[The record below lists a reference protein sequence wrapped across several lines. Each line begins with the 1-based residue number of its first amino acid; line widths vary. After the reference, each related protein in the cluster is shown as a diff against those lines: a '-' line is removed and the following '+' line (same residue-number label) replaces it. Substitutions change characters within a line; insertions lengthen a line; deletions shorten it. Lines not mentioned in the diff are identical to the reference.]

1 MLAQFSVI
9 PVSGSQSLSEEV
21 ARVVEIVRDSGL
33 DFRLNAMGTVVEG
46 EPEAVFE
53 LIRKCHMFAR
63 SRNSRVYT
71 TVAIDDRPGKPDG
84 RIEAKV
90 SAVEKLMDS

>member
-9 PVSGSQSLSEEV
+9 PISGSESLSNEV
-21 ARVVEIVRDSGL
+21 ARIVKIVRDSGL
-33 DFRLNAMGTVVEG
+33 EFPLNSMGTVVEG
-46 EPEAVFE
+46 EPDAVFE

-63 SRNSRVYT
+63 SHSSRVYT
-71 TVAIDDRPGKPDG
+71 TVSIGDRPGKTED

-90 SAVEKLMDS
+90 SAVEKLLDS